1 MLTFIHGADFHL
13 DSPFSG
19 LDPQQAIQRR
29 KEQRELLEKLVQVAQ
44 EKQVQF
50 VLLSGDLLDGQTTYR
65 ETAMALAEELGK
77 LTCPV
82 FISPGN
88 HDYYHRTSLY
98 AGSFW
103 PENVHIFRSSKI
115 EQVALGAQN
124 CVIYGRAFQAQ
135 QETQSPL
142 QGFSVAQDGRMHI
155 MALHAQVDGKGNYA
169 PITREQI
176 AESGLDYLAL
186 GHVHL
191 YDGLQQEGKTHW
203 AYAGCP
209 EGRGF
214 DETGKKG
221 VLLVTLDEQDGCQ
234 VEQIPLAKRRYHV
247 QTIDIS
253 HADDPAAAI
262 WMALDGEPKQDI
274 YRIYLTG
281 TREGGLNL
289 NHLHHELAPLVYSAV
304 LYDQTKTEQ
313 MVWSRIEEDTL
324 TGRFLRQMA
333 ILIQASPED
342 ETLQQAVRFG
352 LAALEHGEDVA
363 P

>member
-1 MLTFIHGADFHL
+1 MLKFIHGADFHL

-65 ETAMALAEELGK
+65 ETALALAEELGK

-98 AGSFW
+98 AGNFW
-103 PENVHIFRSSKI
+103 SENVHIFKSSKI
-115 EQVALGAQN
+115 EQVALDAQN
-124 CVIYGRAFQAQ
+124 CVVYGRAFRAQ

-203 AYAGCP
+203 AYAAVQRA
-209 EGRGF
+209 EDLMRQ
-214 DETGKKG
+214 GKK
-221 VLLVTLDEQDGCQ
+221 
-234 VEQIPLAKRRYHV
+234 AF
-247 QTIDIS
+247 
-253 HADDPAAAI
+253 
-262 WMALDGEPKQDI
+262 
-274 YRIYLTG
+274 YL
-281 TREGGLNL
+281 
-289 NHLHHELAPLVYSAV
+289 
-304 LYDQTKTEQ
+304 
-313 MVWSRIEEDTL
+313 
-324 TGRFLRQMA
+324 
-333 ILIQASPED
+333 
-342 ETLQQAVRFG
+342 
-352 LAALEHGEDVA
+352 
-363 P
+363 